1 MGFGFGSGLGLK
13 GRCFSWSL
21 LLGIGMGS
29 GIFNLGQLIF
39 NLECEGNSH
48 EESGKK
54 KSTNKKR
61 KIGLEPIYLSL
72 SIFVC
77 VECMKLPSH

>member
-1 MGFGFGSGLGLK
+1 MGFGLGSGLGLK

-29 GIFNLGQLIF
+29 GIFNLVQLIF
-39 NLECEGNSH
+39 HLECEGNSQ

-54 KSTNKKR
+54 KYEQEKKDWA
-61 KIGLEPIYLSL
+61 
-72 SIFVC
+72 
-77 VECMKLPSH
+77 

>member
-1 MGFGFGSGLGLK
+1 MGFGLGSGLGLK

-29 GIFNLGQLIF
+29 GIFNLVQLIF
-39 NLECEGNSH
+39 HLECEGNSQ

-54 KSTNKKR
+54 KVRTR
-61 KIGLEPIYLSL
+61 KERLGLSPYIYLFQS
-72 SIFVC
+72 SYV
-77 VECMKLPSH
+77 

>member
-29 GIFNLGQLIF
+29 GIFNLVQLIF

>member
-29 GIFNLGQLIF
+29 GIFNLVQLIF
-39 NLECEGNSH
+39 HLECEGNSH

-54 KSTNKKR
+54 KVQTR
-61 KIGLEPIYLSL
+61 KERLGLSPYIYLFQL
-72 SIFVC
+72 SYV
-77 VECMKLPSH
+77 